1 MLSHQVEQ
9 MLHIVRQIMAMR
21 QYGIDEV
28 ESSYLYTQERQ
39 VNETRGCENDPK
51 KWPEQCNAVQ
61 GY

>member
-39 VNETRGCENDPK
+39 VNET
-51 KWPEQCNAVQ
+51 
-61 GY
+61 